1 MTTAASNFA
10 PDSAESA
17 TTATIN
23 PAPEDPHPVCTYC
36 DQEIEDEDD
45 IGYREDSV
53 ILCRHCYQNEY
64 THCANCGRLILIENA
79 YSTDY
84 NDEYYCCDCY
94 YNDEPEPAYHDRV
107 IHDYGYQPEPIF
119 YSTDKDLVSFTDSN
133 GDSTVILSPLTRY
146 MGVELEID
154 CAGEDD
160 ESAEEILSESNYD
173 GIERLYIK
181 HDGSLNEGMELVTH
195 PMTLDYHCTVMP
207 WADIVHRARALGYL
221 SHQAMTCGLHV
232 HVNRNSF
239 GTDEYRQDVCIAR
252 ILYFFEKHWEE
263 LLKFSRRTPRQLER
277 WAARYGLKEQPKEIL
292 DHAKKGYHGGR
303 YMCVNLQNRNTI
315 EFRMFRGT
323 LKYNTIIATLQLV
336 TKICD
341 LACDLSDEEM
351 KNLSWTT
358 FAESCY
364 EPELIQ
370 YLKERRLYVND
381 PVRDMEEVDRKSVV

>member
-1 MTTAASNFA
+1 MTTAANIDTVISESSN
-10 PDSAESA
+10 PL
-17 TTATIN
+17 
-23 PAPEDPHPVCTYC
+23 PEDLRSVCTYC
-36 DQEIEDEDD
+36 GQVIESDDEVAYQEDTLT
-45 IGYREDSV
+45 
-53 ILCRHCYQNEY
+53 LCRHCYQTEY
-64 THCANCGRLILIENA
+64 THCVNCGQLILIENA
-79 YSTDY
+79 YQTDY
-84 NDEYYCCDCY
+84 SSEYYCCDCY
-94 YNDEPEPAYHDRV
+94 YNDEPEPTYHERI

-119 YSTDKDLVSFTDSN
+119 YSTDKDLDSFNDSNDDSFTAA
-133 GDSTVILSPLTRY
+133 ILPPSTRY

-160 ESAEEILSESNYD
+160 EAAEDILYEANYD

-207 WADIVHRARALGYL
+207 WDHVVGTAKQLGYL

-239 GTDEYRQDVCIAR
+239 GEDEYLQDTCIAR
-252 ILYFFEKHWEE
+252 ILYFFEKHWDE

-303 YMCVNLQNRNTI
+303 YMCVNLQNRDTI

-336 TKICD
+336 SKICD

-358 FAESCY
+358 FAEFCY

-381 PVRDMEEVDRKSVV
+381 PVRDMEEVDV